1 MTRRVQS
8 LDLYIF
14 AKRELVL
21 VLDQSVGS
29 RRMGSGIGLD
39 GRAFGMVGKLEPRN
53 IHQSIAL
60 TVGANTATHKFLVS
74 ATVVVMMVSRD
85 QSSDL

>member
-1 MTRRVQS
+1 MQS

-21 VLDQSVGS
+21 VLDQRVGS

-39 GRAFGMVGKLEPRN
+39 GRSFGMVGKLEPRS
-53 IHQSIAL
+53 IHQSMAQ
-60 TVGANTATHKFLVS
+60 TVGKQGNSQTPCFRHCGRHDGES
-74 ATVVVMMVSRD
+74 
-85 QSSDL
+85 